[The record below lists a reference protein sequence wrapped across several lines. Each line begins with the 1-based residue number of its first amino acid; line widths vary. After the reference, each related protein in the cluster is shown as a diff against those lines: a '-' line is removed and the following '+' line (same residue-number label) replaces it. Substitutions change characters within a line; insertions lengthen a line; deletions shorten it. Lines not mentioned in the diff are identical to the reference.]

1 MRPLSTLLVST
12 LFYVPVAATFVNPF
26 LGLGVTTLF
35 VIWHYRHQPF
45 KRALDQMDAT
55 WELKPLDPMEVISD

>member
-1 MRPLSTLLVST
+1 M
-12 LFYVPVAATFVNPF
+12 AATFVNPF